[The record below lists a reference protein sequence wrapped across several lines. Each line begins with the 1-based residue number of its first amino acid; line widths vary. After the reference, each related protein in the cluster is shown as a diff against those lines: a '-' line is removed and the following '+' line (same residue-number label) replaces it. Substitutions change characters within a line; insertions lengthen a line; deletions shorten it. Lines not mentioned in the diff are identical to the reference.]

1 MQQSTQKIVL
11 DIIDSGQ
18 AAGPQVPLVPNT
30 GDSYGLLAL
39 IAQADPIWLFSA
51 ALVIGALLILLL
63 SKLNRF
69 NRHKR
74 MAFFAVFTPFLLGG
88 FIITGLYGDSSI
100 SAQTSC
106 SERVCIDD
114 NGDLR
119 VEIDKNSVK
128 TGDVE
133 SVATIATDNPTG
145 YTLSS
150 SLSQIAGDFVG
161 IGATISGEDITNPV
175 TIDSSVLTIKTTTTA
190 PTDNSANDQFTIG
203 FDIADSAS
211 VGSRE
216 FSLNYAIDANF
227 APQATSCVATDATS
241 DDFTIDK
248 DANMIPVSFTGDA
261 TTPKWSIA
269 HDGNWC
275 AYTDKQWAN
284 AVTVVAEKVD
294 NYKNASAGEV
304 VPEADVLGYWVYIPR
319 YAYNVTRFGVG
330 GVSSAYPA
338 VMPTN
343 FDIVFQKSGADSCD
357 ATVRPADGSTTVCYP
372 SGNNQWYTHP
382 AFQVYGKPLNGLWAG
397 KFETTGSVSAP
408 TIKPNLVSQGYLG
421 IGTHYDV
428 AKSMGKYAMA
438 TGNGTVIE
446 QNNHNLAEQ
455 ATRMMR
461 NSEWGAVAYLSASA
475 FGAGVNNVQINA
487 NASHDLV
494 DGNGVSDPDSTGV
507 TGCGPNE
514 LDSTDA
520 YDGGL
525 ACQGV
530 SDSSYFT
537 NVGVLASTTNNV
549 YGIYDMA
556 GGADEYVAGFRG
568 TASSP
573 QLMATWGGTD
583 FGYFDVYPSNV
594 FNSSGKSLSD
604 GTNRQWFENVDKCQP
619 QYCLGHAIS
628 ETKLTNWN
636 YIENWLPDYAPFER
650 GATSWGTDFS
660 YFPFSDASPVVV
672 RGGYAFAGRKA
683 GIFAHGNGRVSA
695 DSFASRVVLTPFI
708 EY

>member
-11 DIIDSGQ
+11 DIIDSQ
-18 AAGPQVPLVPNT
+18 AAGPQVPQVPNA
-30 GDSYGLLAL
+30 GDSGGWLAA
-39 IAQADPIWLFSA
+39 IAQADPVWLLGA
-51 ALVIGALLILLL
+51 ALVIGALLILLF
-63 SKLNRF
+63 SKLNLF
-69 NRHKR
+69 SRHKR
-74 MAFFAVFTPFLLGG
+74 MAFFAIFTPILLSG
-88 FIITGLYGDSSI
+88 FIMTGLYGDSSI

-106 SERVCIDD
+106 SERICIDD

-128 TGDVE
+128 TGGAE
-133 SVATIATDNPTG
+133 SVATIVTDNPTG

-150 SLSQIAGDFVG
+150 TLSQIAGDFTG
-161 IGATISGEDITNPV
+161 IGATILGGDIASPV
-175 TIDSSVLTIKTTTTA
+175 AIGDSALTVKTTATA
-190 PTDNSANDQFTIG
+190 PTNDLADDQFTIS
-203 FDIADSAS
+203 FNIADSAS

-216 FSLNYAIDANF
+216 FNLNYTIDANF
-227 APQATSCVATDATS
+227 APQATSCLATDATS

-248 DANMIPVSFTGDA
+248 DANMIPVSFTGDVA
-261 TTPKWSIA
+261 APKWSIA

-294 NYKNASAGEV
+294 DYKNASAGETI
-304 VPEADVLGYWVYIPR
+304 PESDVLGYWVYIPR
-319 YAYNVTRFGVG
+319 YAYKVTRFGVG
-330 GVSSAYPA
+330 GASSAYPA

-343 FDIVFQKSGADSCD
+343 FEIVFQKAGSDSCD
-357 ATVRPADGSTTVCYP
+357 ATVRPDDASTTLCYP

-382 AFQVYGKPLNGLWAG
+382 AFQIYGQALNGLWAG

-408 TIKPNLVSQGYLG
+408 TVKPNLVSQGYLS

-428 AKSMGKYAMA
+428 VKSMGKYAMA
-438 TGNGTVIE
+438 TGDGTVIQ
-446 QNNHNLAEQ
+446 QNNHSLADQ

-475 FGAGVNNVQINA
+475 YGAGVNNVQDNA
-487 NASHDLV
+487 NSSHDLV
-494 DGNGVSDPDSTGV
+494 DGNGKTDPDSTGV

-514 LDSTDA
+514 PDSTDA

-525 ACQGV
+525 GCQGAIN
-530 SDSSYFT
+530 SSYYT
-537 NVGVLASTTNNV
+537 LVGRLASTTNNV
-549 YGIYDMA
+549 YGVYDMA
-556 GGADEYVAGFRG
+556 GGADEYVAAFRG

-573 QLMATWGGTD
+573 QLMATWGGSD
-583 FGYFDVYPSNV
+583 LGYFDVYPSSV

-604 GTNRQWFENVDKCQP
+604 GTNRQWFENIDKCQP
-619 QYCLGHAIS
+619 QYCLGHALS

-660 YFPFSDASPVVV
+660 YFPFSDSSPMVV

-695 DSFASRVVLTPFI
+695 NSFASRAVLTPFI
-708 EY
+708 N